1 MEDRRHHSPL
11 PGERLSEAL
20 LRVALA
26 GVGALSMTREKAEE
40 LVNRWVD
47 RGEVSPGT
55 ARRLIDELVERGEEE
70 RRRYNAETRRQIER
84 LVSTLH
90 LVSREEF
97 EALEARVAAL
107 EQQGPEKNPDA
118 PIAGT

>member
-1 MEDRRHHSPL
+1 MEDRRHRPPL
-11 PGERLSEAL
+11 PGERLSGAL

-55 ARRLIDELVERGEEE
+55 ARRLIDELAERGEEE
-70 RRRYNAETRRQIER
+70 RRRYNAEVRRQIER
-84 LVSTLH
+84 LVNSLH

-107 EQQGPEKNPDA
+107 EQQGQEKDPHA
-118 PIAGT
+118 PTTGT